1 MLDSRLNRRGGLGRL
16 EVLLRGSREIR
27 VLHSGG
33 RGGGRCSA
41 CGRSRGLA
49 ATEQLLSLGGV
60 VAHVLLGNLGS
71 LGSVGA
77 GKLSKLFGLCS
88 HNVLGVLKVVVDQ
101 LLVGRV
107 DQRHSEQEGGG
118 EERKSPVW
126 DDLHE
131 PVGEEGAKGN
141 LGATYVS
148 DVLQQSKVLGSLG
161 VVNIP
166 WQKRRCSRQT
176 GCAETR

>member
-1 MLDSRLNRRGGLGRL
+1 MLDSRLSHRGGLGRL

-27 VLHSGG
+27 VLHSA
-33 RGGGRCSA
+33 GGGGGWCSA
-41 CGRSRGLA
+41 CGRSRGLT

-60 VAHVLLGNLGS
+60 VAHVLLGNLGG
-71 LGSVGA
+71 LGSVGT
-77 GKLSKLFGLCS
+77 GNLSKLLGLCS
-88 HNVLGVLKVVVDQ
+88 HNVLGVLQVVVDQ

-107 DQRHSEQEGGG
+107 NQRNSEQEGGG

-126 DDLHE
+126 DNLHE

-148 DVLQQSKVLGSLG
+148 GVLQQCKVLDSLG
-161 VVNIP
+161 VINIP

-176 GCAETR
+176 GCAGTR